1 MYENINDGGKIM
13 TRVAIY
19 LRLSQEDEDKLNPT
33 DFSQSIQ
40 NQRLMLENLTY
51 KNGWEIYD
59 IYSDDD
65 YAGSDRFR
73 PEFQRLL
80 KDAEDKKFQ
89 IVLCKSQSRFT
100 REMEL
105 VEKYIHTLFPMWGIR
120 FIGAV
125 DNADTNNKGNKKAR
139 QINGLINE
147 WYLEDMSD
155 NIRAILKSKCEA
167 GKHIGSFACYGYF
180 KDDQHKGGL
189 IIDEEAAKNIRLIYN
204 LYEQGYGQTKICQY
218 LNDRNIRNPSAYKKS
233 LGMKFKVGNSK
244 GGQSW
249 GTSTIRSILS
259 NQMYIGSLVQHK
271 KENISYK
278 SKKQRKLPKEEWIIV
293 ENNHKPIITI
303 DQFNAIQLL
312 LKRNS
317 KPNKTGVRSRYGGLL
332 RCLYCDSPMLTT
344 TSHGERYYKC
354 RGKKVHNNCI
364 GSFVNQKHLDQY
376 ILSEFQ
382 SFCAQYVNKS
392 DIKNKIQIKSTKKE
406 AIEDLKK
413 DIQMLDKKINENN
426 KLIRKIYIDKLKDF
440 INEEDYTILSEEF
453 RMEIERLKKNKE
465 IIENDLLIVKNQQI
479 DIISKE
485 EIVNK
490 CIDIK
495 EVTDEI
501 INELILK
508 IEIGKRDV
516 KTKILPIRIYWKF

>member
-1 MYENINDGGKIM
+1 
-13 TRVAIY
+13 
-19 LRLSQEDEDKLNPT
+19 
-33 DFSQSIQ
+33 
-40 NQRLMLENLTY
+40 
-51 KNGWEIYD
+51 
-59 IYSDDD
+59 
-65 YAGSDRFR
+65 
-73 PEFQRLL
+73 
-80 KDAEDKKFQ
+80 
-89 IVLCKSQSRFT
+89 
-100 REMEL
+100 
-105 VEKYIHTLFPMWGIR
+105 
-120 FIGAV
+120 
-125 DNADTNNKGNKKAR
+125 
-139 QINGLINE
+139 
-147 WYLEDMSD
+147 
-155 NIRAILKSKCEA
+155 
-167 GKHIGSFACYGYF
+167 
-180 KDDQHKGGL
+180 
-189 IIDEEAAKNIRLIYN
+189 
-204 LYEQGYGQTKICQY
+204 
-218 LNDRNIRNPSAYKKS
+218 
-233 LGMKFKVGNSK
+233 
-244 GGQSW
+244 
-249 GTSTIRSILS
+249 
-259 NQMYIGSLVQHK
+259 
-271 KENISYK
+271 
-278 SKKQRKLPKEEWIIV
+278 
-293 ENNHKPIITI
+293 
-303 DQFNAIQLL
+303 
-312 LKRNS
+312 
-317 KPNKTGVRSRYGGLL
+317 
-332 RCLYCDSPMLTT
+332 MLTT

-392 DIKNKIQIKSTKKE
+392 DIKNKIQFKSTKKE

-453 RMEIERLKKNKE
+453 RMEIERFKKNKE